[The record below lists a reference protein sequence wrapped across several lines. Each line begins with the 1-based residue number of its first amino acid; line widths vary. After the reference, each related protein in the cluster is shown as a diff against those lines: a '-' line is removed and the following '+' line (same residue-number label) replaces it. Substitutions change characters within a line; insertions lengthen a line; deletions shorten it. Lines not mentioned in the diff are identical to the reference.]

1 MQKKNLAVNE
11 NEEEQ
16 NFLQESFSS
25 LVAEIKS
32 NGIDTNFACVLP
44 GSLQRKLAV
53 ELGKSLLCE
62 SKTGEDNCESCKA
75 WVGESHPDLIIIGSP
90 DKPPGIKE
98 CMSLWEEISL
108 FPVAANRR
116 VAFLLGCDKLS
127 LPAANSLLKLTEE
140 TPGDGLVALL
150 MEEEKMLP
158 TLKSRLHIFRFKLPL
173 LKSSTDIPKN
183 KDQFLKWLRSTSNM
197 STGEVAL
204 VLSGWV
210 STLVD
215 EGRFDK
221 AADIEMARVLSEK
234 YNMSKEMLED
244 LIYMVLWEGYDF
256 ELLSGV
262 LW

>member
-1 MQKKNLAVNE
+1 MQKKNLAAS
-11 NEEEQ
+11 EEEQ
-16 NFLQESFSS
+16 DFLQESFSA
-25 LVAEIKS
+25 LVAEITS
-32 NGIDTNFACVLP
+32 NGIDANFACIIP
-44 GSLQRKLAV
+44 GFLQKKLAV
-53 ELGKSLLCE
+53 ELSKSLLCKN
-62 SKTGEDNCESCKA
+62 KTGEDNCESCNA

-108 FPVAANRR
+108 FPVVANRR

-140 TPGDGLVALL
+140 TPGGGLVALL

-173 LKSSTDIPKN
+173 LKSSTNIPEN
-183 KDQFLKWLRSTSNM
+183 KKQFLKWLKSISNM
-197 STGEVAL
+197 NTGEVAL

-210 STLVD
+210 STLVA
-215 EGRFDK
+215 EGKFNK
-221 AADIEMARVLSEK
+221 AADIEMVRVLSEK
-234 YNMSKEMLED
+234 YNMPKEMLED
-244 LIYMVLWEGYDF
+244 LIYMALWEGYNF
-256 ELLSGV
+256 ELLSDV